1 MAGPTE
7 PRSRLSLGARI
18 FLATALIVT
27 LAVAAAVAVT
37 YLLGNQ
43 VADRAVRD
51 ALERSSWVQS
61 TFQDGRIEQLRL
73 ASHLV
78 AGDPSFVAYVAE
90 AVGAGDIPSLRDAL
104 EDRQRDLGIAF
115 AIVLDADGF
124 VLAQAGDLLT
134 LEEDFSAEPLYVQ
147 AREEYDAAG
156 LWARGGQLF
165 NAANVP
171 IAAGA
176 LLQGFLITAEA
187 IDDARA
193 DELRRINATDVTFI
207 LTPAD
212 GPPARVATTLEP
224 DMADALMAAA
234 AAQPGL
240 LGPAVGEGT
249 APYHLEVE
257 LRRRPWL
264 AQVRPLQDTGGR
276 TLGAA
281 VYAASLAERIE
292 PFRRISSIFAAV
304 GLAAILIALL
314 ISFLLPRRVLAPI
327 SQLAEAAQAAAGGDY
342 DQEIEAKSSDEVGQ
356 LASSFSTLLSE
367 LREKRDMELY
377 VNELSRSLPDA
388 EAGGSKAAPAET
400 SDAALL
406 GIELRDY
413 ATATGVLPDQ
423 GPADPRQTLDT
434 LTRDLRRISRTVRT
448 QNGRIESLLGHRLVA
463 SFSGPRRCQQALSA
477 AADVVAQRH
486 PGGGPTEQSASARN
500 PTPLA
505 VALVAGPA
513 VTGTVTLDNK
523 PERAVAG
530 WPVEQLEGLLRVARA
545 GTLLFSK
552 AVHDEL
558 AANLT
563 EAGVTPQEHRST
575 VSSLPLFSLPADS
588 VRRFSGPEGS
598 ATLEMTSVEPIM
610 TGPVTLSAVGP
621 GSVLA
626 ERFEI
631 LSELG
636 AGGMGVVYKA
646 RDLKLG
652 ELVALKM
659 LKHDVFGDAERLE
672 RLKDELRLARKI
684 SHPNVLRTFDF
695 GDADG
700 FPFISMEYV
709 RGITLKQLLDQSGSL
724 PLSAG
729 LRLARQLCRG
739 LWAAHSQSVLHRNI
753 KPENLIIE
761 PNGNAKLMDFGIART
776 VRRSRVAQTQPGTL
790 IGTPYYLAPE
800 QLEGLEADERAD
812 IYACGVVFYQIFTG
826 NLPYPGGGN
835 VMQVIQRKMNEDP
848 KPPSSHWPTI
858 PHTLEDII
866 MRCLE
871 RDPNNRFATVEAL
884 LKELEILRA

>member
-1 MAGPTE
+1 MSE
-7 PRSRLSLGARI
+7 PRARLSLGARI

-37 YLLGNQ
+37 WLLGNQ
-43 VADRAVRD
+43 VADRAVRN

-61 TFQDGRIEQLRL
+61 TFQDGRVEQLRL

-78 AGDPSFVAYVAE
+78 AEDPSFAAYVAE
-90 AVGAGDIPSLRDAL
+90 AAGSGDVPSLRDAL
-104 EDRQRDLGIAF
+104 EDRQRDLGVAF
-115 AIVLDADGF
+115 AVVLDTDGF

-134 LEEDFSAEPLYVQ
+134 LEEDFSAEPLYLQ
-147 AREEYDAAG
+147 ALEDYDAAG
-156 LWARGGQLF
+156 LWARGGRLF
-165 NAANVP
+165 SAVNVP
-171 IAAGA
+171 IAAGG
-176 LLQGFLITAEA
+176 LLQGFLITAET

-193 DELRRINATDVTFI
+193 AEARRVNATDVTFI
-207 LTPAD
+207 LTPPEGA
-212 GPPARVATTLEP
+212 PERVATTLEP
-224 DMADALMAAA
+224 DMAAALLAAIA
-234 AAQPGL
+234 GQPGL
-240 LGPAVGEGT
+240 LGPGAGT
-249 APYHLEVE
+249 GTEAHHLEIE

-264 AQVRPLQDTGGR
+264 AQVQPLTDAGGR

-292 PFRRISSIFAAV
+292 PYRRISTIFAAI

-314 ISFLLPRRVLAPI
+314 VSYLLPRRVLAPI
-327 SQLAEAAQAAAGGDY
+327 SQLAAAAQAAAEGDY
-342 DQEIEAKSSDEVGQ
+342 DQEISAESGDEVGQ
-356 LASSFSTLLSE
+356 LASAFSTLLSE
-367 LREKRDMELY
+367 LREKRDMEIY

-388 EAGGSKAAPAET
+388 DAGASEAAPAQATE
-400 SDAALL
+400 SALL
-406 GIELRDY
+406 GVELRDY
-413 ATATGVLPDQ
+413 ASATGTAPGPD
-423 GPADPRQTLDT
+423 PSPSDPRQTLDT

-448 QNGRIESLLGHRLVA
+448 QNGHVESLLGHRLVA

-477 AADVVAQRH
+477 AAEIVAHGHHSR
-486 PGGGPTEQSASARN
+486 GGQA
-500 PTPLA
+500 TPLA
-505 VALVAGPA
+505 VAMVVGPA

-523 PERAVAG
+523 PEHAVAG
-530 WPVEQLEGLLRVARA
+530 WPVEQLEGLLRVAPG

-552 AVHDEL
+552 SVHDEL
-558 AANLT
+558 QANLT
-563 EAGVTPQEHRST
+563 EAGVTPQQHRST
-575 VSSLPLFSLPADS
+575 VSSLPLFSLPAETVS
-588 VRRFSGPEGS
+588 RFGGPEGS
-598 ATLEMTSVEPIM
+598 AALEMTSVEPTM
-610 TGPVTLSAVGP
+610 AGPETLSGVGP

-646 RDLKLG
+646 RDRTLG

-659 LKHDVFGDAERLE
+659 LKQDVFAGGERLE

-695 GDADG
+695 GDAEG
-700 FPFISMEYV
+700 LPFISMEYV

-739 LWAAHSQSVLHRNI
+739 LWAAHSQSVLHRDI

-761 PNGNAKLMDFGIART
+761 PNGNAKLMDFGIVRP
-776 VRRSRVAQTQPGTL
+776 VRRTRAAQTQPGTL
-790 IGTPYYLAPE
+790 IGTPFYLAPE
-800 QLEGLEADERAD
+800 QLEGQEPDERAD
-812 IYACGVVFYQIFTG
+812 IYACGVVFYEIFTG
-826 NLPYPGGGN
+826 NLPYPKGDN
-835 VMQVIQRKMNEDP
+835 VMQIIQRKMNEDP
-848 KPPSSHWPTI
+848 RAPSEHWPTI

-871 RDPNNRFATVEAL
+871 RDRDQRFRDVEAL

>member
-1 MAGPTE
+1 MSE

-27 LAVAAAVAVT
+27 LAVATAVAVT

-43 VADRAVRD
+43 VADRAARD
-51 ALERSSWVQS
+51 ALARSSWVQS
-61 TFQDGRIEQLRL
+61 TFEDGRVEQLRL
-73 ASHLV
+73 SSHLV

-90 AVGAGDIPSLRDAL
+90 AVGAGDVPSLRDAL
-104 EDRQRDLGIAF
+104 EDRQRDLGVAF

-147 AREEYDAAG
+147 ALEEYDAAG
-156 LWARGGQLF
+156 LWARGGRLF
-165 NAANVP
+165 NAASVP
-171 IAAGA
+171 IAAGG
-176 LLQGFLITAEA
+176 LLQGFLVTAEA

-193 DELRRINATDVTFI
+193 DELRRINATDVTFV
-207 LTPAD
+207 LTLPDA
-212 GPPARVATTLEP
+212 PPARVATTLEP
-224 DMADALMAAA
+224 DMADALVAAVA
-234 AAQPGL
+234 TRPGL
-240 LGPAVGEGT
+240 LGPAAATEA
-249 APYHLEVE
+249 APRHLEVE
-257 LRRRPWL
+257 LRRRAWL
-264 AQVRPLQDTGGR
+264 AQVRPLTDAGGR
-276 TLGAA
+276 NLGAA

-304 GLAAILIALL
+304 GLAAILLALL
-314 ISFLLPRRVLAPI
+314 ISYLLSRRVLAPI
-327 SQLAEAAQAAAGGDY
+327 SQLAEAAQAAAEGDY
-342 DQEIEAKSSDEVGQ
+342 DQEIEAESGDEVGQ

-367 LREKRDMELY
+367 LREKRDMEIY
-377 VNELSRSLPDA
+377 VNELSRSLP
-388 EAGGSKAAPAET
+388 ETETGGSEAVPAE
-400 SDAALL
+400 SNEAALL

-413 ATATGVLPDQ
+413 ASASGGVPSD
-423 GPADPRQTLDT
+423 GPSDPRQTLDV
-434 LTRDLRRISRTVRT
+434 LNRDLRRISRTVRT
-448 QNGRIESLLGHRLVA
+448 QNGRIESMLGHRVVA

-477 AADVVAQRH
+477 AADVVAH
-486 PGGGPTEQSASARN
+486 EASSN
-500 PTPLA
+500 HPTPVA
-505 VALVAGPA
+505 VALVVGSA

-523 PERAVAG
+523 PEHAVAG
-530 WPVEQLEGLLRVARA
+530 WPVEQLEGLLRVARN

-552 AVHDEL
+552 TAHDEL
-558 AANLT
+558 ATSL
-563 EAGVTPQEHRST
+563 EGAGVTPQEHRST
-575 VSSLPLFSLPADS
+575 ISSLPLFSLPADTVS
-588 VRRFSGPEGS
+588 RFSGPEGS
-598 ATLEMTSVEPIM
+598 ATLEMTSVEPVVS
-610 TGPVTLSAVGP
+610 GPVTLSGVGP

-646 RDLKLG
+646 RDRTLD

-659 LKHDVFGDAERLE
+659 LKQDVFGSSEHLE
-672 RLKDELRLARKI
+672 RLKDELRMARKI

-695 GDADG
+695 GEAEG

-739 LWAAHSQSVLHRNI
+739 LWAAHSQAVLHRDI

-761 PNGNAKLMDFGIART
+761 PNGNAKLMDFGIARP
-776 VRRSRVAQTQPGTL
+776 VRRTRAAQTQPGTL
-790 IGTPYYLAPE
+790 IGTPFYLAPE
-800 QLEGLEADERAD
+800 QLEGTEPDERAD
-812 IYACGVVFYQIFTG
+812 IYACGVVFYEIFTG
-826 NLPYPGGGN
+826 NLPYPAGGN
-835 VMQVIQRKMNEDP
+835 VMQVIQLKMTEDP
-848 KPPSSHWPTI
+848 KPPSEHWPTI

-871 RDPNNRFATVEAL
+871 RDRDNRFADVETL